1 MSPPPSSRVLAGA
14 APSYTE
20 LCAVGAERPSGPP
33 GARRKMMFVFAVVVL
48 AQIPVDWLAGGE
60 LPWTITIRLVWAL
73 CLLFSAQRPGEDES
87 QLQFHA
93 ALQSTV
99 AILSYIALVLFT
111 GGRQGPYF
119 SFFPSVPL
127 LLALIYPHSALA
139 ALIGGTLGGV
149 GVVTLVLWEGGAL
162 SQALLWAGMVATAT
176 GMGAYGSHQFR
187 IAQQAKAEAQLERT
201 RREALEQLA
210 ISERR
215 RAQSEKLAAIG
226 QLAACVMHEIN
237 NPLAFVRSNLDF
249 LAHQVLTEP
258 EPSREELAEVFS
270 ETHTG
275 VERIHQI
282 VSDLK
287 GFSHM
292 GQEELAECSL
302 AEVVEDATR
311 LARLRLKHLSQLEVD
326 IPADVPPVL
335 AIHRRLAQV
344 LLNLLVNAG
353 DAMERGQKDAKLRVT
368 ARREGARVLLL
379 VEDNGP
385 GFPLDVLPRLFETF
399 FTTKGPEKGTGL
411 GLALSREMVEQFGGT
426 LVAENREEGGAR
438 LRIELPVHAPGAPV
452 SAAA

>member
-1 MSPPPSSRVLAGA
+1 
-14 APSYTE
+14 
-20 LCAVGAERPSGPP
+20 
-33 GARRKMMFVFAVVVL
+33 
-48 AQIPVDWLAGGE
+48 
-60 LPWTITIRLVWAL
+60 
-73 CLLFSAQRPGEDES
+73 
-87 QLQFHA
+87 
-93 ALQSTV
+93 
-99 AILSYIALVLFT
+99 
-111 GGRQGPYF
+111 
-119 SFFPSVPL
+119 
-127 LLALIYPHSALA
+127 
-139 ALIGGTLGGV
+139 
-149 GVVTLVLWEGGAL
+149 
-162 SQALLWAGMVATAT
+162 
-176 GMGAYGSHQFR
+176 
-187 IAQQAKAEAQLERT
+187 
-201 RREALEQLA
+201 
-210 ISERR
+210 
-215 RAQSEKLAAIG
+215 
-226 QLAACVMHEIN
+226 MHEIN

-282 VSDLK
+282 VSDLR

-292 GQEELAECSL
+292 GQEELAEVSL

-353 DAMERGQKDAKLRVT
+353 DAMERRHKGSKLRVT
-368 ARREGARVLLL
+368 ARRERARVLLL

-385 GFPLDVLPRLFETF
+385 GFPPEVLPRLFEAF
-399 FTTKGPEKGTGL
+399 FTTKGPENGTGL

-438 LRIELPVHAPGAPV
+438 LRIELPVHAPGEPASV
-452 SAAA
+452 AA